1 MNECI
6 KTYKVVLE
14 TFSPVYIGSGQEI
27 NKKEY
32 IYDST
37 DKKVYIPNM
46 KKMCEFFSKKGLLEK
61 YEQYLLEDR
70 RDFFLW
76 LKANKIYKK
85 DYISWIDYGMD
96 SGDAVFEQKGKKGI
110 LTCMKDSYGYPYV
123 PGSSL
128 KGALRTVLLATDILE
143 NKQKY
148 AIASNSVE
156 KTPLQG
162 RRSLKRESEEV
173 EGILYNILN
182 RDKKKKLNAVNDMM
196 AGLRIS
202 DSRPLSCDDIVLCQ
216 KIDVTPDGKENKL
229 PILRECIKPKTIIEF
244 DMEIDQ
250 TLFKITPQ
258 QILHSVNVFLDSY
271 NTLFAH
277 SFKRNY
283 KKDSLF
289 IGGGV
294 GFMSKT
300 VLHQILIDKPKRVK
314 RVSDVIDASL
324 VKKKHQ
330 NDEKLGVSPHMIKMT
345 YCNGK
350 KYSYG
355 VCKISIN

>member
-1 MNECI
+1 MNEYI

-14 TFSPVYIGSGQEI
+14 TFSPVYIGSGEEI
-27 NKKEY
+27 GKKEY
-32 IYDST
+32 IYDSA
-37 DKKVYIPNM
+37 DKKVYVPNM
-46 KKMCEFFSKKGLLEK
+46 KKMCTFFSKKGLLEK

-70 RDFFLW
+70 RDFFIW
-76 LKANKIYKK
+76 LKSNNIHKK
-85 DYISWIDYGMD
+85 DYIPWIDYSMD
-96 SGDAVFEQKGKKGI
+96 SGDAAFEQKGKKGI
-110 LTCMKDSYGYPYV
+110 LTCMKDSYGCPYV

-128 KGALRTVLLATDILE
+128 KGVLRTVLLATDILE

-148 AIASNSVE
+148 AIVSNSVE

-173 EGILYNILN
+173 EGIFYNILN
-182 RDKKKKLNAVNDMM
+182 RDEKNKFNAVNDIMT
-196 AGLRIS
+196 GLRIS
-202 DSRPLSCDDIVLCQ
+202 DSKPLSCDDIVLCQ

-258 QILHSVNVFLDSY
+258 QILHSVNVFLDCY

-300 VLHQILIDKPKRVK
+300 VLHQILIDNPKRVK
-314 RVSDVIDASL
+314 RVSNVIDASL
-324 VKKKHQ
+324 GTKKHQ

-345 YCNGK
+345 YCNEK